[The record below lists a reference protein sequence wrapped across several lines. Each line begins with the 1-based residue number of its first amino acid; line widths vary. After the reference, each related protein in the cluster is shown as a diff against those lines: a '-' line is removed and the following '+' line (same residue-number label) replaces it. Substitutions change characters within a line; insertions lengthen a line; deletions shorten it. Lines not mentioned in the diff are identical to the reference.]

1 MEVVLDKPSLVPILL
16 SGAVPSF
23 IASLDPKKMVT
34 TKKSL
39 KDLIYVI
46 QVYSI
51 LLALLRIIA
60 LVCLRTSSLH
70 FSPRK
75 KVGLDHALHLEYPIQ
90 NETRHP
96 ISYSSK
102 GCSPRGYARYLL
114 LSSDIVHSFSI
125 ISLDLVL
132 MDHSHGAVMINRL
145 ILATYL
151 Y

>member
-1 MEVVLDKPSLVPILL
+1 M
-16 SGAVPSF
+16 
-23 IASLDPKKMVT
+23 
-34 TKKSL
+34 
-39 KDLIYVI
+39 
-46 QVYSI
+46 
-51 LLALLRIIA
+51 LLRIIT

-114 LSSDIVHSFSI
+114 LTSDIVHSFSTV
-125 ISLDLVL
+125 SLDLVL
-132 MDHSHGAVMINRL
+132 MDHSHGAVMIDRL

-151 Y
+151 YRQLENSDSTVLLLFELEFIFTFSRVLYL